1 MIDPQDYRIEWVHGI
16 GPTQA
21 GFSASW
27 TQAFNQYL
35 NFPLNDFIEGL
46 WATVFANMMTVLGLN
61 EARIPLTPQ
70 EQGAADNLSNALVT
84 VLQARASAMRSG
96 PALFGEW
103 QDVVDREAKNADL
116 LPPWVLDPGH
126 TSANSRST
134 W

>member
-61 EARIPLTPQ
+61 EARVPLTPQ

-84 VLQARASAMRSG
+84 VLQARASALRSG
-96 PALFGEW
+96 PALFGEGKMW
-103 QDVVDREAKNADL
+103 LIGRQRMRIYSH
-116 LPPWVLDPGH
+116 PGCWTRGH